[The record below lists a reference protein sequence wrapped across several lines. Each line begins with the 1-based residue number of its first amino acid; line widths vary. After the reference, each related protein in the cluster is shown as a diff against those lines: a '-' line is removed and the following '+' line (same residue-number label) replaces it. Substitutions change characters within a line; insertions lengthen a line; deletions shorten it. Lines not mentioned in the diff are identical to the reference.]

1 MKKKARLRQCSG
13 ADAEEKRL
21 EQRNTGLFIVFY
33 SGATPKTIVK
43 YPSIYTRILC
53 TYFYNVIYNTR
64 KTYIIICVYRARRR
78 RLTYRISYVL
88 QVHAVWDL

>member
-1 MKKKARLRQCSG
+1 MRKLMSRISEKYQREWKKARLRQCSSG
-13 ADAEEKRL
+13 DAEEKRL

-53 TYFYNVIYNTR
+53 TYYTSIM
-64 KTYIIICVYRARRR
+64 
-78 RLTYRISYVL
+78 
-88 QVHAVWDL
+88 